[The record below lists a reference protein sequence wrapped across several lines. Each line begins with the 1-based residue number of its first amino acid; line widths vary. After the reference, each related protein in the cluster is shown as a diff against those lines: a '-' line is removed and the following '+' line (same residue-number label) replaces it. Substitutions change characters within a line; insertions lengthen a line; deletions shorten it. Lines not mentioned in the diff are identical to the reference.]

1 MREVGYN
8 ALNLFTIV
16 LAAFAGMLSIA
27 GARRAD
33 GRGLGWGLTLLV
45 IAVLPAVFG
54 WVILLYC
61 LRSFSSLPPPPA
73 SSRYERIRST
83 NKWGRPLFP

>member
-16 LAAFAGMLSIA
+16 LAAFAGTLSIV

-45 IAVLPAVFG
+45 IAVLPAMFG
-54 WVILLYC
+54 WVILLYLPAVVLISAAVARFIS
-61 LRSFSSLPPPPA
+61 LREDP
-73 SSRYERIRST
+73 
-83 NKWGRPLFP
+83 